1 MAERSPPFIPLFMA
15 LLICV
20 SCHHCSPGLF
30 LFCTSA
36 FLILGSRP
44 VLVSGLFYDFE
55 LPLRGGELG
64 NRIELIRQS
73 KKEENAI
80 DIESIVTFSGSCYL
94 KSIPAAVVNGRT
106 PRASV
111 RFWSSGLSLDLSVCC
126 SCCPGERSNKWAIS
140 GRCLPFNVQD

>member
-1 MAERSPPFIPLFMA
+1 MAMA
-15 LLICV
+15 FVIFV
-20 SCHHCSPGLF
+20 INGNV
-30 LFCTSA
+30 A
-36 FLILGSRP
+36 FL
-44 VLVSGLFYDFE
+44 
-55 LPLRGGELG
+55 
-64 NRIELIRQS
+64 
-73 KKEENAI
+73 A
-80 DIESIVTFSGSCYL
+80 FSGSCYL